1 MACNENSNTP
11 WGENVDFETR
21 YTGDNIE
28 CGDQVIIAQG
38 ESLRTIIQTLAD
50 RSCDTDVQMQELSN
64 GVAVATTKADEATLE
79 ANTAYNTA
87 NQALQNANQ
96 ATSQSSQAIDAAN
109 QANLKADKA
118 LNEIANLP
126 EVLPTTLGLNVS
138 KSIPTRGTNNTWQ
151 SGLVYDEA
159 ASQNTIARRYTG
171 GRLRVGA
178 AIDDSDAV
186 TLAQL
191 NEASFETGVKE
202 DNIGNSFVSNSTRSL
217 VMKSDNSSIDLV
229 SNSTNQSNL
238 ILGSKDSKMLDVTRF
253 NSIISSDLSIIRN
266 GFNQSIIASSDC
278 EIKGAELPSVT
289 FAINHNRA
297 IIASSESVITGM
309 RENTVAIASHRAV
322 FEEYTVQNQ
331 SKWNVAV
338 IAGRECKVKASNS
351 YTIVTGQGTVS
362 NASAQLVIGT
372 FNLDEPSVS
381 VFSPNKK
388 IFVVGNGIANS
399 YAPDGTPQDIVRNNA
414 FEVKNNGEAWVQ
426 NGIEVG
432 EAGKGIIMK
441 SPNGQKWLLSV
452 DNDGNP
458 VFTSV

>member
-28 CGDQVIIAQG
+28 CGDQIIIAQG
-38 ESLRTIIQTLAD
+38 ESLRTVIQTLGES
-50 RSCDTDVQMQELSN
+50 SCNTETQMQELSN
-64 GVAVATTKADEATLE
+64 DVAVASSKADEATLE
-79 ANTAYNTA
+79 ANTANDTA
-87 NQALQNANQ
+87 NQAILLANQ
-96 ATSQSSQAIDAAN
+96 AISQSSQAVDTAN
-109 QANLKADKA
+109 QANTKADQA
-118 LNEIANLP
+118 LNEIDNLP
-126 EVLPTTLGLNVS
+126 EVLPTTLGLTAN
-138 KSIPTRGTNNTWQ
+138 KSVPTRGVNNTWQ
-151 SGLVYDEA
+151 TGLVYDET
-159 ASQNTIARRYTG
+159 ASPNSLARRYTG
-171 GRLRVGA
+171 GRLRVGTA
-178 AIDDSDAV
+178 VDENDAV

-191 NEASFETGVKE
+191 NEASFDTGIKE
-202 DNIGNSFVSNSTRSL
+202 DNTGNSFVSNSTRSL
-217 VMKSDNSSIDLV
+217 VMKSDNSSIDLA

-238 ILGSKDSKMLDVTRF
+238 ILGSRNSKMLDVTRF

-278 EIKGAELPSVT
+278 EIKGAQLSSVT
-289 FAINHNRA
+289 FATNHNRA
-297 IIASSESVITGM
+297 ILASSETTITGM
-309 RENTVAIASHRAV
+309 RENTVAIASHRAE

-338 IAGRECKVKASNS
+338 IAGRECKVKASSS

-362 NASAQLVIGT
+362 NASAQLVMGT

-388 IFVVGNGIANS
+388 ILVVGNGIANS
-399 YAPDGTPQDIVRNNA
+399 YAPDGTPQDIVRSNA